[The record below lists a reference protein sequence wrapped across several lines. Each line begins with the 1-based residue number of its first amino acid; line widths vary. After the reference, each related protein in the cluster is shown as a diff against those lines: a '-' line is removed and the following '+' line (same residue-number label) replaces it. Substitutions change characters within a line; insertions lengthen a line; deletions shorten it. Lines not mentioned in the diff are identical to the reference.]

1 MSTMK
6 ACVDLAKM
14 PTQVSSMK
22 LSLRERYVLAQALV
36 LGIETLAK
44 VEPASSREYS
54 NMHDMGKLLRGNML
68 APFTF
73 AVLASLKAIGK
84 EAETAQRLTGFVDVL
99 NGETNDLPL

>member
-1 MSTMK
+1 MATFQ
-6 ACVDLAKM
+6 
-14 PTQVSSMK
+14 TQISSMK

-54 NMHDMGKLLRGNML
+54 NMQDMGKLLRGNLL

>member
-1 MSTMK
+1 MATFQ
-6 ACVDLAKM
+6 
-14 PTQVSSMK
+14 TQISSMK

-54 NMHDMGKLLRGNML
+54 NMHDMGKLLRGNLL

-73 AVLASLKAIGK
+73 AVLASLKTVGR

-99 NGETNDLPL
+99 NGETSDFPV